1 MVNFVKEWI
10 ESQGNEKNEVLK
22 RLEKDS
28 VLEHRNTTD
37 NLSGGSAAPNDQEK
51 YGKCY
56 QIPFIFI

>member
-10 ESQGNEKNEVLK
+10 ESQGNEKNEVLS

-37 NLSGGSAAPNDQEK
+37 NLDGGSAAPNDQEK
-51 YGKCY
+51 YGKCH
-56 QIPFIFI
+56 QIRFIFI